1 MQCHSEDISIP
12 LASSQLCTIK
22 HQNKFTS
29 LLLQFHFSIRKTQNI
44 VGQHLTKHN
53 HEFAMSLSRF
63 FSLAFLLSTT
73 ALVVSSPLPA
83 NSTLVDV
90 VPRALGYNCGPQ
102 YYSLPEADDAWGDG
116 VRRLRN
122 GQFAYTTGDG
132 MSSYPQKT
140 YQLESRS

>member
-1 MQCHSEDISIP
+1 
-12 LASSQLCTIK
+12 
-22 HQNKFTS
+22 
-29 LLLQFHFSIRKTQNI
+29 
-44 VGQHLTKHN
+44 
-53 HEFAMSLSRF
+53 MSLSRF
-63 FSLAFLLSTT
+63 FTLAVLLSTT
-73 ALVVSSPLPA
+73 SLVISSPLPV

-90 VPRALGYNCGPQ
+90 APRALGYNCGPQ

-140 YQLESRS
+140 YQLESKV

>member
-1 MQCHSEDISIP
+1 LQCHSEDISIP
-12 LASSQLCTIK
+12 LASSQSWTIK
-22 HQNKFTS
+22 LQNKFTS
-29 LLLQFHFSIRKTQNI
+29 LLLQFHSSIRKTQNI
-44 VGQHLTKHN
+44 VGRHLTKHN